1 MHRKKSLS
9 ESHEMYLK
17 TLYRIRAER
26 EVARVR
32 DLARGLGVSPG
43 TVSIVLK
50 KLELKQLVSHERY
63 GVVNLTAEGSRV
75 AECVLRRFETLR
87 SVLVGVFG
95 IDPEVAAVDAC
106 MMEHAVSPHTLRRME
121 SFLRGRRGG
130 GLPAKRRPGRSAGG
144 DPCEQCEALGTC
156 QAEARPRRRGRI

>member
-43 TVSIVLK
+43 TVTSVLK
-50 KLELKQLVSHERY
+50 KLELKHLVSHERY
-63 GVVNLTAEGSRV
+63 GAVTLTAEGSRV

-87 SVLVGVFG
+87 TVLVEVFG

-106 MMEHAVSPHTLRRME
+106 MMEHAVSPHTVRRME
-121 SFLRGRRGG
+121 SLLRSRRGG
-130 GLPAKRRPGRSAGG
+130 GPGTGRRTGRAPQS
-144 DPCEQCEALGTC
+144 DPCERCEALGAC
-156 QAEARPRRRGRI
+156 QAEAKPRRRTRI